1 MELEFVT
8 LFKMMNKEENNKRVG
23 VECGGALQSHSTP
36 TLQSH
41 QSSSPVENQSASQR
55 TILRSYHQCLC
66 FGELMM
72 SHIRGSSNIMRCSH
86 FLNCPS
92 YWMDGNCAWNEVLHT
107 IHEIMGWSS
116 KEMLINQLL
125 DQQNLLFGCPAL
137 TSWWARLLRLGS
149 YSVVVGEILFKN
161 VQLCLPIHY
170 CSKVVGLL
178 NHFCINSI
186 ITNFI
191 K

>member
-1 MELEFVT
+1 
-8 LFKMMNKEENNKRVG
+8 MMNKEENNKQSGRRVWRCAP
-23 VECGGALQSHSTP
+23 VALNSHSSVSSVIKSCWKSISITENNTP
-36 TLQSH
+36 VLPS
-41 QSSSPVENQSASQR
+41 V
-55 TILRSYHQCLC
+55 LC

-72 SHIRGSSNIMRCSH
+72 SRIRGSNIMRCSH

-116 KEMLINQLL
+116 KEMLINQLP

-137 TSWWARLLRLGS
+137 TSWWARLLRLGL
-149 YSVVVGEILFKN
+149 YSVMDGEMLFKN
-161 VQLCLPIHY
+161 VQLHLLHY

-178 NHFCINSI
+178 NHFCNNSI